1 MLPALSS
8 IEFYPA
14 SGCRRLAVRVWRAPR
29 SPRARVVFV
38 HGITSHGG
46 WYSKCAEFLAT
57 QGFEVAFLDRRGSG
71 LNGTA
76 MGDVGDWHTWLD
88 DVAAFVRHCPQPI
101 NAAGEASRLPN
112 ILCGISWG
120 GKLAAAVARQY
131 PTMFAGV
138 VFICPGIYSPFLPGF
153 AKRSVLAL
161 PAPRWLQQRRVR
173 IPLRD
178 PALFTDMPQWQDFI
192 ATDPLALRTATWRFA
207 QQDRKLTRYA
217 REAST
222 FLHLPTL
229 MLLAGQDRIVDN
241 RRTRK
246 FFAQIPSHQKTL
258 IEYHGAGHTLEFE
271 PEPSAYFQDL
281 VRWIGMVAEQNVEW
295 APLTNDT
302 A

>member
-1 MLPALSS
+1 MLPSLPR
-8 IEFYPA
+8 IEFYTA
-14 SGCRRLAVRVWRAPR
+14 SGSRRLAVRVWRAPQ

-46 WYSKCAEFLAT
+46 WYGQCAEFLAS

-76 MGDVGDWHTWLD
+76 MGDVGCWHTWLD
-88 DVAAFVRHCPQPI
+88 DVAAFVRQYQQPI
-101 NAAGEASRLPN
+101 NSANEANSLPH

-120 GKLAAAVARQY
+120 GKLAAAVARRY
-131 PTMFAGV
+131 PTMFTGLAFV
-138 VFICPGIYSPFLPGF
+138 CPGIYSPFLPGF

-161 PAPRWLQQRRVR
+161 PAPRWLQHRRVR

-192 ATDPLALRTATWRFA
+192 AKDPLALRTATWRFA
-207 QQDRKLTRYA
+207 QQDRKLTHYA
-217 REAST
+217 REAAA

-241 RRTRK
+241 RRTREC
-246 FFAQIPSHQKTL
+246 FARIPSRDKML
-258 IEYHGAGHTLEFE
+258 IEYHGAAHTLEFE
-271 PEPSAYFQDL
+271 PDPAQYFQTL
-281 VRWIGMVAEQNVEW
+281 SQWTAAVVTKTRG
-295 APLTNDT
+295 TN
-302 A
+302 